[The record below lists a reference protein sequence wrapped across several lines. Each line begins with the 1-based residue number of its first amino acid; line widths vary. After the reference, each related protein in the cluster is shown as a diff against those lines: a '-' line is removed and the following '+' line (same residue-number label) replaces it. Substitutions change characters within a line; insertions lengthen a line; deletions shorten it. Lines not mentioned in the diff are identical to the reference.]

1 MSQITSRNP
10 AVAAYAEALLD
21 LAQEAKQEEV
31 VASELLELQTL
42 LAHERNFENFM
53 ESPSIRIGERAEVI
67 QRIFAGRLS
76 RLTMNFMGVLNA
88 KGRLALLKHVADA
101 YREQLN
107 TRQGKVTASVTVAL
121 KLSDAE
127 KEVVRQE
134 LSAAMKKDV
143 IVELHVDESILGGMV
158 VKVQD
163 RLMDASVRA
172 QLDAMRR
179 QLITGKA

>member
-21 LAQEAKQEEV
+21 LAQQDNQEET
-31 VASELLELQTL
+31 VAAELVEIQTL
-42 LAHERNFENFM
+42 LRDQRNFANFL
-53 ESPSIRIGERAEVI
+53 ESPSIRIGERSEVI

-76 RLTMNFMGVLNA
+76 RLTMNFLGVLNS
-88 KGRLALLKHVADA
+88 KGRLSLLKHIADA
-101 YREQLN
+101 YRERLN
-107 TRQGKVTASVTVAL
+107 ERQGKVRATVTVAL
-121 KLSDAE
+121 KLSE
-127 KEVVRQE
+127 QEQEVVRQQ
-134 LSAAMKKDV
+134 LSLAIKKDV
-143 IVELHVDESILGGMV
+143 IVDLHVDESILGGMV

-179 QLITGKA
+179 QLIASRA